1 MRVATVTKLA
11 HRNTLLEDQYA
22 RITGQNESRQRTEV
36 KLGIWKH
43 ESKAAGDGE
52 ARPWTIRE

>member
-1 MRVATVTKLA
+1 MTKLA

>member
-1 MRVATVTKLA
+1 MTKLA
-11 HRNTLLEDQYA
+11 HWNTLLEDQYA

-36 KLGIWKH
+36 KFGIWKH
-43 ESKAAGDGE
+43 ESKAADDGE